1 MVNVKP
7 VKLGNTE
14 RMSFGKIDEV
24 IDMPNLI
31 EVQKE
36 SYNWFLNEG
45 LEEVFK
51 DVSGITD
58 YQDNLVLD
66 FIDYTLIFFP
76 MQDIPVLKLIYSFLL
91 ICLD

>member
-31 EVQKE
+31 DIQKA
-36 SYNWFLNEG
+36 SYKWLLDEG
-45 LEEVFK
+45 LKE
-51 DVSGITD
+51 
-58 YQDNLVLD
+58 
-66 FIDYTLIFFP
+66 
-76 MQDIPVLKLIYSFLL
+76 VLKMFRALPIIRTTCSRFYRLHT
-91 ICLD
+91 